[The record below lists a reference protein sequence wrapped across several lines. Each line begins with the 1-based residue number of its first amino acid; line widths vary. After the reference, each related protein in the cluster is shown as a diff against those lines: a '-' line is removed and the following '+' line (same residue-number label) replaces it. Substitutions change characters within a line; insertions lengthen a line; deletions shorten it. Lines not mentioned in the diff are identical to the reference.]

1 MKESNNG
8 RDDRYDNDFT
18 GKKRPDDDTTDADH
32 MNYARYMKNDH
43 HPTNAYHPTDGSDV
57 MM

>member
-1 MKESNNG
+1 MDEMTDTPMISQ
-8 RDDRYDNDFT
+8 

-32 MNYARYMKNDH
+32 MNYAHYMKNDH